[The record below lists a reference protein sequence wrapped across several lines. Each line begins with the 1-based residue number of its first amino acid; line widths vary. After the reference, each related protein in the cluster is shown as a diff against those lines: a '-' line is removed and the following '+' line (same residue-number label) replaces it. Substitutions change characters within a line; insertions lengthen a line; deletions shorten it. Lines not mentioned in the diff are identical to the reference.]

1 MKKTIF
7 ILLLFILITP
17 IYSQNYTISGY
28 VEDLE
33 TGEKMISAYVF
44 DDISGKGTVTNNFG
58 FFSLT
63 LPRDTVELKASYIG
77 YNSLAKKFY
86 LQKNTTLSFNLE
98 PANNL
103 KEIEITGDRV
113 EKIEERTQMSKVEVP
128 IMQIKTL
135 PALFGEVDVLKT
147 LQLLPGVQSGT
158 EGTSGLYVRGGS
170 PDQNLVLLDNVP
182 VYNVSHILGIFSV
195 FNADAL
201 KNVSITK
208 GGFPARYGGRLS
220 SILEINMKDG
230 NMKKYHGNGSIGLI
244 TSKLMV
250 EGPLVKDKASFIIS
264 GRRTYADIL
273 LRPIVRWAARQEGSN
288 EKIKLKMYFYDLNAK
303 VNYILNDKNRIY
315 LSFYSGSDVFGSG
328 YEYNRS
334 SSVASSFYG
343 GINWGNLITALRWNN
358 QISPKLFMNTTLTY
372 SDFQTVFLAEE
383 KEVLKDTTNGFFVK
397 YKSGIRDLAAKLDFD
412 YIPSPN
418 HYVKFGA
425 SYINHTYFPGAINFK
440 IENNNFPVDTV
451 LGYDKSKSSEF
462 DLYAED
468 DFSIGQ
474 LKANIGLHLSGF
486 KVNKEFYKS
495 LQPRL
500 GLRYLLNNGIA
511 LKGSFATMKQYINL
525 LTSESISTPL
535 DLWVPSTDKIKPQNS
550 WQGALG
556 LAKTY
561 KNDYELSLEGYY
573 KEMDNVIS
581 YRPGSSFF
589 DEGVG
594 EIDWENK
601 VVQGKG
607 QSYGLEFMVQKQRGK
622 FSGWLAYTLSWNWR
636 QFDGINNGEKYPF
649 KYDRRHDFSIV
660 GTYKFTDDIILS
672 GSWIFSTGNAV
683 TLPVYKYRIKPGYE
697 IENNIKKNSFRM
709 SNSHRLDISIE
720 FHKKKKY
727 WERAWVIGVYNAYFH
742 KNPFFLYTEDIYE
755 ERPDGNYSRGKRVF
769 KEVSILPF
777 LPSISY
783 QFKF

>member
-1 MKKTIF
+1 MKKT
-7 ILLLFILITP
+7 LFVLSLFFSLVP
-17 IYSQNYTISGY
+17 LFSQNYTISGY
-28 VEDLE
+28 VEDAE

-44 DDISGKGTVTNNFG
+44 DNNSGKGTVTNTYG
-58 FFSLT
+58 FYSLT
-63 LPRDTVELKASYIG
+63 LPKDTIDLKASFIG
-77 YNSLAKKFY
+77 YTSILKKFY
-86 LQKNTTLSFNLE
+86 LNKNVTINFKLE
-98 PANNL
+98 SSNQL
-103 KEIEITGDRV
+103 KEIEITGEKV

-158 EGTSGLYVRGGS
+158 EGASGLYVRGGS

-230 NMKKYHGNGSIGLI
+230 NMKEYHGNGSIGII

-250 EGPLVKDKASFIIS
+250 EGPIKKNKSSFIVS

-273 LRPIVRWAARQEGSN
+273 LRPLIRAANRAEGN
-288 EKIKLKMYFYDLNAK
+288 NGKVGLDMYFYDLNAK
-303 VNYILNDKNRIY
+303 ANYIINDKNRVY
-315 LSFYSGSDVFGSG
+315 LSFYSGRDVFGSS
-328 YEYNRS
+328 YESPNNDHIS
-334 SSVASSFYG
+334 TFAG
-343 GINWGNLITALRWNN
+343 GINWGNIITALRWNN
-358 QISPKLFMNTTLTY
+358 QISPKLFMNSTLTF
-372 SDFQTVFLAEE
+372 SDFKTVFFSDYTDEYQDK
-383 KEVLKDTTNGFFVK
+383 KEGFFAK
-397 YKSGIRDLAAKLDFD
+397 YKSGIRDMAAKLDFD

-425 SYINHTYFPGAINFK
+425 GYINHTYFPGAINLK
-440 IENNNFPVDTV
+440 IESEGFPLDTV
-451 LGYDKSKSSEF
+451 IGYDKSKSSEF

-474 LKANIGLHLSGF
+474 LKANVGLHLSGF
-486 KVNKEFYKS
+486 LTGKKFYNS

-535 DLWVPSTDKIKPQNS
+535 DLWVPSTEKIKPQYS

-561 KNDYELSLEGYY
+561 WENYEFSLEGYY

-589 DEGVG
+589 AEEPG

-607 QSYGLEFMVQKQRGK
+607 QSYGLEFMIQKQRGK
-622 FSGWLAYTLSWNWR
+622 FYGWLAYTLSWNWR
-636 QFDGINNGEKYPF
+636 QFDGINNGKKYPF

-660 GTYKFTDDIILS
+660 GTYKLSKNTVLS

-683 TLPVYKYRIKPGYE
+683 TIPVYKYRIGPGKV
-697 IENNIKKNSFRM
+697 IENSREKNSFRL
-709 SNSHRLDISIE
+709 SNSHRLDLSIE

-727 WERAWVIGVYNAYFH
+727 WERTWVIGVYNAYFH
-742 KNPFFLYTEDIYE
+742 KNPFFLYTDYEYEDNPYE
-755 ERPDGNYSRGKRVF
+755 PYGKRKRVF

-783 QFKF
+783 QIKF